1 MKKREKTPVVLQ
13 MEAAECGAASLGIIL
28 GYYKKYMSL
37 EQLRE
42 LCGVSRNGSNA
53 ANVMAAAE
61 TLGMKAEGFSYEPEE
76 LKKLIPPFIIH
87 WDFNHFVV
95 FEGMDEKTGEVFLND
110 PAVGHRSVPWAE
122 FEESFTGVTLVLRPG
137 ENFVRDGEPES
148 VWRTLLSG
156 ILKDRYALGFILGV
170 GLCLSLVN
178 LGVPLISQTFL
189 DDVLTYAHRGWLFD
203 VLLALFIS
211 LVLTLTLNF
220 LRLWCLLRWQGKMTI
235 DDSSSFLSY
244 VLKLPVS
251 FFQTRYSG
259 EIAARVQFH
268 ESIADFVTGR
278 LAVAVLDFAIAVFY
292 LFLLVLYNI
301 KLTII
306 GVIFTAIN
314 IFVTWASYQ
323 WLQEQRMKLLQEQGN
338 LYGISVAGI
347 ASIETLKAN
356 GNEDDFFVKWSDANA
371 KYLTMAQRQEYYSQF
386 INFVPAAL
394 GGVNGAIIM
403 AEGGFSIMDGLMS
416 VGIFVAFQSLMQN
429 FQMPVER
436 ITAMS
441 QDIQQTSSQ
450 MMKINDV
457 YRYPLDPEKTLT
469 AETMKAIPPKLSG
482 RLELKQV
489 NFGYSRTLPKL
500 IKKLN
505 LKLEPGRRVA
515 IVGRS
520 GSGKSTLAKL
530 VSGLYQPWSGQ
541 ILFDGVPSTEIP
553 REVFAQS
560 VAVVEQEIFLLEGTV
575 AENIALFNP
584 NVPRHD
590 IIQAAKDAMIH
601 EDIALMRG
609 GYDAMLE
616 EGGYN
621 LSGGQRQRMEIARAL
636 AANPSLLILDEAT
649 SSLDPVTEQEIM
661 KNIRRRGCAC
671 FIVAHRLST
680 IRDCDE
686 IIVLEKGRVVQRG
699 THETLMEEDGYYRKL
714 IQSY

>member
-1 MKKREKTPVVLQ
+1 
-13 MEAAECGAASLGIIL
+13 
-28 GYYKKYMSL
+28 
-37 EQLRE
+37 
-42 LCGVSRNGSNA
+42 
-53 ANVMAAAE
+53 
-61 TLGMKAEGFSYEPEE
+61 
-76 LKKLIPPFIIH
+76 
-87 WDFNHFVV
+87 
-95 FEGMDEKTGEVFLND
+95 
-110 PAVGHRSVPWAE
+110 
-122 FEESFTGVTLVLRPG
+122 
-137 ENFVRDGEPES
+137 
-148 VWRTLLSG
+148 
-156 ILKDRYALGFILGV
+156 
-170 GLCLSLVN
+170 
-178 LGVPLISQTFL
+178 
-189 DDVLTYAHRGWLFD
+189 
-203 VLLALFIS
+203 
-211 LVLTLTLNF
+211 
-220 LRLWCLLRWQGKMTI
+220 MTI

-371 KYLTMAQRQEYYSQF
+371 KYLTMTQRQEYYSQF

-429 FQMPVER
+429 FQVPVER

-541 ILFDGVPSTEIP
+541 ILFDGVSSTEIP
-553 REVFAQS
+553 REIFAQS

-699 THETLMEEDGYYRKL
+699 THEMLIEEDGYYRKL